1 MRIVHV
7 ITRLNQ
13 GGTARWLD
21 VLVSEQQRRGH
32 SVIVL
37 CGEVQG
43 VEMEDELAAHL
54 PVIKVP
60 TLGRQIAPVQDARA
74 AWTLAQHLQRLR
86 PDLINTHTS
95 KAGALARAANLWLG
109 SRRPTLVHTIHGH
122 LLTGFAGPAGTLLI
136 REAERA
142 LGKVSDAIVC
152 VGPIAYEGVT
162 TAGIGRGRPV
172 VDILPGARE
181 LVLPTRAEA
190 RACLGLTAQEYV
202 VAWVGRLTR
211 QKNPER
217 ALDTARSMTD
227 STWLVAGD
235 GDMLSDLTAIAPDN
249 VRLLGWTD
257 PAPVLAAADVY
268 VHTADWEGFPYS
280 VVEALQAGLRV
291 VATDAVPPGP
301 GIVRVDSRAP
311 GVPDRIAMALELVRE
326 AGPELY
332 DVRRGRAALFTPD
345 AFAAA
350 HEAVYAAARRRRE
363 KVDAGANI

>member
-21 VLVSEQQRRGH
+21 VLVSEQERRGH
-32 SVIVL
+32 SAIVL
-37 CGEVQG
+37 AGEVQG
-43 VEMEDELAAHL
+43 VEAEDELAAHL

-60 TLGRQIAPVQDARA
+60 ALGRQIKPAQDTRA
-74 AWTLAQHLQRLR
+74 AWALARHFWKLR

-109 SRRPTLVHTIHGH
+109 PRRPTLVHTIHGH
-122 LLTGFAGPAGTLLI
+122 LLTGFAGPAGTFLI
-136 REAERA
+136 RETERA
-142 LGKVSDAIVC
+142 LGAVSDSIIC

-162 TAGIGRGRPV
+162 TAGIGRGCPV

-181 LVLPTRAEA
+181 LTLPSRAEA
-190 RACLGLTAQEYV
+190 RAQLGLDEKEYA

-217 ALDTARSMTD
+217 ALETARRMPD
-227 STWLVAGD
+227 SIWLVAGD
-235 GDMLSDLTAIAPDN
+235 GDMLGDLKAIAPDN
-249 VRLLGWTD
+249 VRLLGWSN
-257 PAPVLAAADVY
+257 PALILAAADVY

-280 VVEALQAGLRV
+280 VIEALQAGLRV
-291 VATDAVPPGP
+291 VATDAVHPGP
-301 GIVRVDSRAP
+301 GIIRVDSSSP
-311 GVPDRIAMALELVRE
+311 GVPDRIAMALESVRE
-326 AGPELY
+326 AGPEPN

-345 AFAAA
+345 TFGEA
-350 HEAVYAAARRRRE
+350 HEAVYAAAQRRRE
-363 KVDAGANI
+363 KT